1 MNPLNLTTTNRRD
14 ALRALAYA
22 GIGAALAPHLS
33 AQRSVVT
40 DEPLRPVGKPEGAAE
55 YVAKAAPTDG
65 QHLAL
70 TLKKLEHGFDPPR
83 PFLIWALGSSY
94 TNMLGAGELWKEE
107 IPKLFPNAP
116 EIRYEKMVGNSC
128 PWQYLRGWARH
139 LAVPD
144 QPDLVITYTNGSA
157 ADLEKLII
165 EIKSNTTADIIVP
178 SLHWR
183 ERDQEL
189 WGKSENAMDQDVS
202 AVREVCRKHN
212 VEFVESRRDWA
223 EYLKANNLPIPA
235 LLKDAVHQSNYGAH
249 IINSNILAHIRKP
262 ERFSYDPAS
271 RERSLQPEKRE
282 DGSFKAT
289 FTGNRIDLVGK
300 KSPNGGSFR
309 IRIDGKPAAET
320 AAFLMSY
327 VLPGKKNAAEGK
339 GANPRDQS
347 PHGVTLGSNV
357 VPQSWTIV
365 MTSNTGDYEITGSVT
380 GGDGK
385 GNAFKPFTSTSGQ
398 ILIDPDLWRRA
409 ERNRTGDRFSFD
421 VRRSMLDEIGF
432 KGEAGERFVTRL
444 AQVLPNREHTLE
456 LIPTQPGG
464 AAIER
469 LDVFEPPMKQP

>member
-1 MNPLNLTTTNRRD
+1 
-14 ALRALAYA
+14 
-22 GIGAALAPHLS
+22 
-33 AQRSVVT
+33 
-40 DEPLRPVGKPEGAAE
+40 
-55 YVAKAAPTDG
+55 
-65 QHLAL
+65 
-70 TLKKLEHGFDPPR
+70 
-83 PFLIWALGSSY
+83 
-94 TNMLGAGELWKEE
+94 
-107 IPKLFPNAP
+107 
-116 EIRYEKMVGNSC
+116 
-128 PWQYLRGWARH
+128 
-139 LAVPD
+139 
-144 QPDLVITYTNGSA
+144 VITYTNGNE

-183 ERDQEL
+183 ERDLEL
-189 WGKSENAMDQDVS
+189 WGKSDNAMDQDVA

-223 EYLKANNLPIPA
+223 EYLKANNLPIPS

-271 RERSLQPEKRE
+271 RERSLQPEKRD

-289 FTGNRIDLVGK
+289 FIGNRIDLVGK
-300 KSPNGGSFR
+300 KSPDGGSFR
-309 IRIDGKPAAET
+309 ILIDGKPAAET

-327 VLPGKKNAAEGK
+327 VLPDKKNAAEGK

-365 MTSNTGDYEITGSVT
+365 MTSDTGDYEITGSVT
-380 GGDGK
+380 GADGK

-398 ILIDPDLWRRA
+398 ILIDPDVWRRA
-409 ERNRTGDRFSFD
+409 ERNRTGDRFTFD
-421 VRRSMLDEIGF
+421 VHRSVLGEISF

-456 LIPTQPGG
+456 LIPTQPGEV
-464 AAIER
+464 AIER
-469 LDVFEPPMKQP
+469 LDAFEPPMR

>member
-1 MNPLNLTTTNRRD
+1 MKTTLTLLT
-14 ALRALAYA
+14 ALLLTPINGLLAVD
-22 GIGAALAPHLS
+22 PKPT
-33 AQRSVVT
+33 QRSVVT
-40 DEPLRPVGKPEGAAE
+40 DEPARHVGKPEGAAD

-70 TLKKLEHGFDPPR
+70 TLKKLEQGFDPPR

-94 TNMLGAGELWKEE
+94 TNMLGNGESWKQE

-144 QPDLVITYTNGSA
+144 QPDLVITYTNGNA

-189 WGKSENAMDQDVS
+189 WGKSENAKDQDVA
-202 AVREVCRKHN
+202 AVREVCRKHD

-223 EYLKANNLPIPA
+223 EYLKANNLPIPS

-262 ERFSYDPAS
+262 ERFSYEASS
-271 RERSLQPEKRE
+271 RERSLQPEKRD

-300 KSPNGGSFR
+300 KSANGGSFR
-309 IRIDGKPAAET
+309 ILIDGNPADET
-320 AAFLMSY
+320 TAFLMSY
-327 VLPGKKNAAEGK
+327 VLPDKKNAAEGK

-347 PHGVTLGSNV
+347 PHGVTLGNNV
-357 VPQSWTIV
+357 APQSWSIV
-365 MTSNTGDYEITGSVT
+365 MTSDTGDYEITGSVT
-380 GGDGK
+380 GADGN
-385 GNAFKPFTSTSGQ
+385 GNAFKQFISNSGQ
-398 ILIDPDLWRRA
+398 VMIDPNVWRRA

-421 VRRSMLDEIGF
+421 VRPSVLDEICF
-432 KGEAGERFVTRL
+432 KGKADERFVTRL
-444 AQVLPNREHTLE
+444 AQVLPNCEHTLE
-456 LIPTQPGG
+456 LIPSQPGE
-464 AAIER
+464 ASIER
-469 LDVFEPPMKQP
+469 LDVFEPPIR